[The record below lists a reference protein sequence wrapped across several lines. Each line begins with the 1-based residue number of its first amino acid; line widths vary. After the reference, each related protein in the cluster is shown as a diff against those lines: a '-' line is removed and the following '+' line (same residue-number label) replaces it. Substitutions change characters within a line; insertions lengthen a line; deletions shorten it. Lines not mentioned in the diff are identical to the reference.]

1 MSAPV
6 EGPLRVAVLAGG
18 LSYERDVSLRSGRRV
33 ADALRAV
40 GVEATVLDVDPGL
53 LPALDRLKPDAVL
66 PVLHGAVGED
76 GAVRGAL
83 DVLGLAYVG
92 SGPAACRVAF
102 DKPTAKDV
110 VAAAGIAVPAGVAL
124 PHSTF
129 RELGAG
135 ALLGRLVEKL
145 GLPLMV
151 KPARGG
157 SALGCMVVR
166 VAADLPDAL
175 VAAYSYGE
183 TVLVETFVVGT
194 EVSVSVIDVGDGPTA
209 LPPVEIVPVSGVY
222 DYAARYTAGET
233 QFFCPARLD
242 RATTVTV
249 QETAL
254 MVHRALG
261 LAQLSRADLVVDDEG
276 TVWFLEANVAPGMT
290 ETSLL
295 PLSVD
300 AAGLSLG
307 ELCRDLALDA
317 RRRRART

>member
-6 EGPLRVAVLAGG
+6 QGPLRVAVLAGG

-40 GVEATVLDVDPGL
+40 GVEATVLDVDPAL

-92 SGPAACRVAF
+92 SAPAACRVAF

-157 SALGCMVVR
+157 SALGCMAVR
-166 VAADLPDAL
+166 TAGDLPDAL

-183 TVLVETFVVGT
+183 TVLVEQFVVGT
-194 EVSVSVIDVGDGPTA
+194 EVAVSVIDVGHGPLA
-209 LPPVEIVPVSGVY
+209 LPPVEIVPLSGVY

-233 QFFCPARLD
+233 EFFCPARLD
-242 RATTVTV
+242 PATTAAV
-249 QETAL
+249 QEAAL
-254 MVHRALG
+254 TVHRALG
-261 LAQLSRADLVVDDEG
+261 LAQVSRADLVVDDEG

-300 AAGLSLG
+300 AAGLDLG

-317 RRRRART
+317 QRRHARG

>member
-6 EGPLRVAVLAGG
+6 EGPLRVVVLAGG

-40 GVEATVLDVDPGL
+40 GVEATVLDVDPAL
-53 LPALDRLKPDAVL
+53 LPALDQLKPDAVL

-83 DVLGLAYVG
+83 DMLDLAYVG
-92 SGPAACRVAF
+92 SAPAACRVAF

-110 VAAAGIAVPAGVAL
+110 VAAAGIMVPAGVAL

-129 RELGAG
+129 RELGAV

-157 SALGCMVVR
+157 SALGCMAVR
-166 VAADLPDAL
+166 TASELPDAL

-183 TVLVETFVVGT
+183 TVLVEQFVVGT
-194 EVSVSVIDVGDGPTA
+194 EVAVSVIDVGDGPVA
-209 LPPVEIVPVSGVY
+209 LPPVEIVPLSGVY

-233 QFFCPARLD
+233 EFFCPARLD
-242 RATTVTV
+242 EKTTAAV
-249 QETAL
+249 QEAAL
-254 MVHRALG
+254 TVHRALG

-276 TVWFLEANVAPGMT
+276 MVWFLEANVAPGMT

-300 AAGLSLG
+300 AAGLDLG

-317 RRRRART
+317 RRRHAQD